1 MNAQEIQ
8 KIVSEVVDPW
18 KDKDGNLIMILHQI
32 QNRFSYVPREIS
44 FEVAKRLHIPLAK
57 IYEVITFYH
66 YFKLEPPGRN
76 VVSACLG
83 TACYLKGAP
92 RLIEV
97 LKDQLGVNPG
107 ETTADKQ
114 FHVQVVPGNSLFIF
128 GIFQLFFIQLVPVST
143 PWYYNIVKLL
153 TIGLQVKMDNAF
165 LIIFKCSSSTGI

>member
-1 MNAQEIQ
+1 MNTEEIQ

-97 LKDQLGVNPG
+97 LKDELGVNPG

-114 FHVQVVPGNSLFIF
+114 FHVQIVRCVGCCGLAPVVTVGLKVYGKVTPEQIPEILAEYSSDV
-128 GIFQLFFIQLVPVST
+128 LVQK
-143 PWYYNIVKLL
+143 N
-153 TIGLQVKMDNAF
+153 
-165 LIIFKCSSSTGI
+165 